1 MLATKRNAVMA
12 LIVGAC
18 LGQTWLGYADVEGT
32 QRRVQGII
40 TAVDGSS
47 VTICPVQGRA
57 GLTGRVDARKTA
69 IVVDGKPASV
79 AQLSV
84 TERAAA
90 DLGLDDVWVSIRAS
104 SKH

>member
-18 LGQTWLGYADVEGT
+18 LGQSWLGHADVEGT
-32 QRRVQGII
+32 KRRVQGII

-57 GLTGRVDARKTA
+57 GLTGRVDPHKTA
-69 IVVDGKPASV
+69 IAVDGRPAS
-79 AQLSV
+79 ASALSV
-84 TERAAA
+84 TDRAAA
-90 DLGLDDVWVSIRAS
+90 DLGLDDVWVSIRVS